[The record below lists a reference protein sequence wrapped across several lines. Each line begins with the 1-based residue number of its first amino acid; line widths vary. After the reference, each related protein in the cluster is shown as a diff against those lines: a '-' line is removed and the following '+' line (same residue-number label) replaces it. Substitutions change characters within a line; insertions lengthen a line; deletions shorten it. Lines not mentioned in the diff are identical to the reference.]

1 LLEIR
6 HATALTA
13 GAKHWH
19 RQKAIFLCFCF
30 SPPSIY
36 PLNRFFRFS
45 VLSKQRVPKMGVGHT
60 FLALGGL
67 REGCLDSRKWCG
79 VNVCLFV
86 DFVEQVG

>member
-30 SPPSIY
+30 SPPQYLSTE
-36 PLNRFFRFS
+36 PLFQIFS
-45 VLSKQRVPKMGVGHT
+45 AFKTASAKN
-60 FLALGGL
+60 
-67 REGCLDSRKWCG
+67 GCG
-79 VNVCLFV
+79 AHIF
-86 DFVEQVG
+86 GT